1 MYLAETPIR
10 QSSRQHRCFS
20 WGIETEARFPGPAV
34 SGAVIAET
42 YVVEMRLASPKV
54 DLVHSA
60 EPDEWCVT
68 VDGARV
74 LSFSG
79 PSAWNKALSHKAE
92 LHEFLMH
99 GIVGPTPDDDESR

>member
-1 MYLAETPIR
+1 
-10 QSSRQHRCFS
+10 
-20 WGIETEARFPGPAV
+20 
-34 SGAVIAET
+34 
-42 YVVEMRLASPKV
+42 MRLASPKV

-79 PSAWNKALSHKAE
+79 PSAWTQALSHKAE
-92 LHEFLMH
+92 LHELLVRGMT
-99 GIVGPTPDDDESR
+99 GRASDDDESR